1 MGCIRNEIYIPYVN
15 STLKEMTFMWYEG
28 LYKGYNYRVKAYDEP
43 SNLGINGS
51 RISKLYVTDRDK
63 CVVLYFDRRWVDI
76 PTREDGQWLTG
87 FLEYFEEE
95 YRVS

>member
-1 MGCIRNEIYIPYVN
+1 
-15 STLKEMTFMWYEG
+15 MWYEG

-87 FLEYFEEE
+87 FLEYFEEGVC
-95 YRVS
+95 VS